1 VSREGTCCPEA
12 DSALCSGL
20 SFLLSCLFYLS
31 HARTQLVENEEMI
44 GALIETNER
53 VVAALQ
59 MYVNVGGPLLY
70 MISR

>member
-1 VSREGTCCPEA
+1 
-12 DSALCSGL
+12 
-20 SFLLSCLFYLS
+20 
-31 HARTQLVENEEMI
+31 MI

-53 VVAALQ
+53 LVAALQ

>member
-1 VSREGTCCPEA
+1 MSWEDTCCQEA
-12 DSALCSGL
+12 DSTLYSSL
-20 SFLLSCLFYLS
+20 SFLLSCLFCFS
-31 HARTQLVENEEMI
+31 HARIQLVENEEMI